1 MLNDKILALLVRSLP
16 VASVRHCASGSI
28 YLTFKGCKVNQ
39 IRIANHSGH
48 KAKAGN
54 WELRTDAS
62 NSRKGLGRIYSAGS
76 ISQLINDFK

>member
-1 MLNDKILALLVRSLP
+1 MLNDKILSLLIRSLP

-28 YLTFKGCKVNQ
+28 YLTFKGYKVKQ
-39 IRIANHSGH
+39 IRISNHSGH